1 MAAIEVAALSKVYTY
16 HHKASG
22 LRGSLRSLFKRETL
36 AKRAV
41 DGIDFTIQS
50 GEIVGFLGA
59 NGAGKTTTLK
69 LLCGLLYPTEGSARV
84 LGFTPH
90 RRDHAFLRRIALVMG
105 QKFLLY
111 NDLPAMEVLQI
122 HRELYGLGAAEF
134 RRNLDELVSLLGV
147 RHLLEVQVRKLSLGE
162 RMKMELLAALVHRP
176 EVLFLDEPTIGL
188 DAVSQVRMREFLR
201 RLNRDL
207 GTTILL
213 TSHYME
219 DIRALCPRALVIHQG
234 QLRHDGATEPGLAL
248 MLRLAAELHEEEAA
262 EMTLTAVSALAPA
275 DVVTTPASAAGANV
289 PKLQSKLPDA
299 SAEVVA

>member
-1 MAAIEVAALSKVYTY
+1 MAAIEVAALSKTYAY
-16 HHKASG
+16 HHKAPG
-22 LRGSLRSLFKRETL
+22 LRGSLRAVFKRETL

-41 DGIDFTIQS
+41 DNVTFTIQP

-69 LLCGLLYPTEGSARV
+69 LLCGLLHPTSGTARV

-90 RRDHAFLRRIALVMG
+90 RRDHAYLRRIALVIG

-111 NDLPAMEVLQI
+111 HDLPATEVLQI
-122 HRELYGLGAAEF
+122 HRELYGLSAAEF
-134 RRNLDELVSLLGV
+134 GRNLDELVSLLAV
-147 RHLLEVQVRKLSLGE
+147 RHLLDVQVRKLSLGE
-162 RMKMELLAALVHRP
+162 RMKMELLAALIHRP

-188 DAVSQVRMREFLR
+188 DAVSQVRMRDFLR
-201 RLNRDL
+201 RLNQEL

-219 DIRALCPRALVIHQG
+219 DVRALCPRALVIHQG
-234 QLRHDGATEPGLAL
+234 QLRHDGETEPGLNL

-262 EMTLTAVSALAPA
+262 EMTLTTVPALAPA
-275 DVVTTPASAAGANV
+275 VEVPA
-289 PKLQSKLPDA
+289 
-299 SAEVVA
+299 